1 MSTEHLYMTKTII
14 IVLRPLI
21 RRHTYLRATHMV
33 HIAELV
39 LCKEI
44 VIDYLQRSL

>member
-14 IVLRPLI
+14 LRPLI

>member
-1 MSTEHLYMTKTII
+1 MSTEHLYMTK
-14 IVLRPLI
+14 RNNCFPLI
-21 RRHTYLRATHMV
+21 RQHTYLRATHMV

>member
-1 MSTEHLYMTKTII
+1 MSTEDLYMTKTI